1 MDPWG
6 KILIQYHE
14 LGEANNINMKTAAI
28 RRVKEIASVF
38 EHVHNYSYKQ
48 MTSVRHVQ
56 RLTECDT
63 LFTSMM
69 LCVSTVIAVVCPS
82 VCHSLALYQNGWTW
96 LADWQT
102 AITILYVTHVESVVC
117 VLVCLSGF
125 VKYKRSKNQY
135 RTAEVRMK
143 DWDEIYN
150 HNEVMNSI
158 QQQAAR

>member
-69 LCVSTVIAVVCPS
+69 LCVSTVFAVVCPS

-102 AITILYVTHVESVVC
+102 AIIILYVTHVE
-117 VLVCLSGF
+117 
-125 VKYKRSKNQY
+125 
-135 RTAEVRMK
+135 
-143 DWDEIYN
+143 
-150 HNEVMNSI
+150 
-158 QQQAAR
+158 

>member
-82 VCHSLALYQNGWTW
+82 VCHCIKTAELGWLT
-96 LADWQT
+96 D
-102 AITILYVTHVESVVC
+102 IVLYVTHVESVVC